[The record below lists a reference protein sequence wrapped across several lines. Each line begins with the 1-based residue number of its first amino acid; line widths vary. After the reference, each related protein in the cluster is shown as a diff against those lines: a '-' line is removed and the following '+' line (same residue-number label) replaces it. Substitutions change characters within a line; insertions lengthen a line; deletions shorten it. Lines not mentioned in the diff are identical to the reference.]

1 MATNT
6 PMILGKTQQAG
17 LIEFSKQA
25 YNMLNTS
32 WNIREQMRKID
43 LAYIREVDWTA
54 EHQKSKLANRY
65 GDSNKF
71 QNITMPVVLPA
82 VEAAVTYQTSVF
94 LTGSPIF
101 GVAGN
106 AEMEDSALQMEA
118 LMEDHQRRGGWTRHL
133 QMFFRDGFKY
143 NLAAVEVDWTDQVVA
158 ALDTDPTY
166 AQGKQGKPRE
176 VIWSGNRI
184 RRLDPYNVIFDFR
197 IPVTEV
203 SEKGEFAGYTELMSR
218 MALKMFIAQIPN
230 KVVDNIAAAFASGLG
245 GGGINTSSVSS
256 YYLPPINQDALINL
270 NVRQGTDWMAWASA
284 SQVSS
289 KIDYKNVYE
298 VTTLY
303 GRIIPSDFGLR
314 VPAPN
319 TPQVWKFIIV
329 NHQVIIYAERQT
341 NAHNRIPILFGSPL
355 EDGLSFQTKSLAQNV
370 QGIQDV
376 SSAMMNSV
384 IAARRRAISDRGLYD
399 PSRVGEAQINSD
411 NPSAKIPVRPAAYGK
426 PLNEAYFPIPFRDDQ
441 SGTIMQEMGAVI
453 KLSDVITGQ
462 NPARQ
467 GQFVKGNK
475 TQTEYSDVMNNSNG
489 RDQGT
494 AILLEDQVFTPLK
507 EILKLNILQYQGP
520 TSVYYSSKQQQVA
533 IDPVVL
539 RNAVISFKVSDGL
552 SPTSKLIAGDAFQT
566 ALQVIGSSPQIGS
579 SYNMASLFSYLM
591 ETQGAHIKDFE
602 KSNEQVAYESA
613 MQQWTQMAQASI
625 QAGQPWNTPQPLPA
639 QFGYL
644 QNGQLVQ
651 QDQTPDPL
659 QSFLSTIRQN
669 TQALQ
674 QNTNQLDQVGQV
686 SPGAQG
692 QSVSQPQAQQNGTP
706 S

>member
-6 PMILGKTQQAG
+6 PMILGENQQAG
-17 LIEFSKQA
+17 LLEFSKQA

-43 LAYIREVDWTA
+43 MAYIREVDQTD
-54 EHQKSKLANRY
+54 EHQKSKVANKY
-65 GDSNKF
+65 GNTNKF

-101 GVAGN
+101 GVVGN
-106 AEMEDSALQMEA
+106 PEMEDAAMQMEA
-118 LMEDHQRRGGWTRHL
+118 LMEDHQRKGGWIRHL

-143 NLAAVEVDWTDQVVA
+143 NFSAVEVSWVDQVVA
-158 ALDTDPTY
+158 ALDTDPTF
-166 AQGKQGKPRE
+166 AGGKQGKPRE
-176 VIWSGNRI
+176 VIWSGNQIKRI
-184 RRLDPYNVIFDFR
+184 DPYNCIFDFR
-197 IPVTEV
+197 VPVTEV
-203 SEKGEFAGYTELMSR
+203 SEKGEFAGYTELLSR
-218 MALKMFIAQIPN
+218 MALKMFIAQLPN
-230 KVVDNIAAAFASGLG
+230 KLVDNISKAFASGLG
-245 GGGINTSSVSS
+245 GGGVNTSSVSS
-256 YYLPPINQDALINL
+256 YYIPPINTEALVNL
-270 NVRQGTDWMAWASA
+270 NIRQGTDWMAWASA
-284 SQVSS
+284 SQISS

-303 GRIIPSDFGLR
+303 GRIIPSDFGMR

-319 TPQVWKFIIV
+319 TPQVWKFVIV

-341 NAHNRIPILFGSPL
+341 NAHNRIPMLFGSPL

-370 QGIQDV
+370 VGIQEV

-426 PLNEAYFPIPFRDDQ
+426 PLSEAYYAIPFRDDQ
-441 SGTIMQEMGAVI
+441 SGTIMQEMGSVI

-489 RDQGT
+489 RDQGVSV
-494 AILLEDQVFTPLK
+494 LLEDQIFTPMK

-520 TSVYYSSKQQQVA
+520 SSIYYNSKQTQVT
-533 IDPVVL
+533 IDPVKL
-539 RNAVISFKVSDGL
+539 RQSVISFKISDGL
-552 SPTSKLIAGDAFQT
+552 SPAAKLISADSFQT
-566 ALQVIGSSPQIGS
+566 ALQVIGSSPQIGAG
-579 SYNMASLFSYLM
+579 YNISPMFSYLM
-591 ETQGAHIKDFE
+591 KTQGAHISDFE
-602 KSNEQVAYESA
+602 KSKEQVAYETA
-613 MQQWTQMAQASI
+613 VNQWQSMAQSAL
-625 QAGQPWNTPQPLPA
+625 QAKQPWNNPQPKPA
-639 QFGYL
+639 DYGYL
-644 QNGQLVQ
+644 VDGKIK
-651 QDQTPDPL
+651 QTDDKPDAL
-659 QSFLSTIRQN
+659 QSFLTTIR
-669 TQALQ
+669 
-674 QNTNQLDQVGQV
+674 TN
-686 SPGAQG
+686 
-692 QSVSQPQAQQNGTP
+692 SQPADTTSEVGNVTPGTQ
-706 S
+706 